1 MIRMDSSYWEPMP
14 ECRTAPGAGIFQIQL
29 GGQTFKK
36 SFKTL
41 DRESNVLKDFLI
53 HWAETFK
60 KSFKTLDQESNVLK
74 DFLIHWAKRLKDFL
88 NHYVENQMF

>member
-14 ECRTAPGAGIFQIQL
+14 ECRTALGAGIFQIQP

-53 HWAETFK
+53 HWA
-60 KSFKTLDQESNVLK
+60 
-74 DFLIHWAKRLKDFL
+74 KRLKDFL
-88 NHYVENQMF
+88 KHVIEKSNVLKECLNHWPKRLKKKLKH